1 MSLSRPDLPM
11 IAEKDASALAAH
23 SPDGLPASF
32 PYTGCALTTLAAL
45 PHGCCTGLSA
55 DDVRLP

>member
-1 MSLSRPDLPM
+1 M

-23 SPDGLPASF
+23 SPDSPASF
-32 PYTGCALTTLAAL
+32 PYTRCALTTLAAL
-45 PHGCCTGLSA
+45 PHGCCSGLGT